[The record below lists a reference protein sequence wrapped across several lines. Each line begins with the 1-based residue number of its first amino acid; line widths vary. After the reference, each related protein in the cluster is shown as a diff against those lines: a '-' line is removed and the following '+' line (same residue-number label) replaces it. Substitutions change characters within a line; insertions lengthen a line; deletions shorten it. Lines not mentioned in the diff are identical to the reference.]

1 MGNSSYALKRG
12 PQGATGI
19 SGADAFIYVAYASD
33 SSGTGFTTTFDA
45 GLNFI
50 AVRRSSTALT
60 PLVGDFD
67 GLWKNYKGETGA
79 TGTEGPQGETG
90 PQGDTGL
97 TGTTGATGDIGTTGD
112 TGPQG
117 LIGDPGPTGAAG
129 DYIYLAYASADDGS
143 GFTTTFD
150 ADLNFIAVKRSATEI
165 AIPAQSDFSALWKN
179 YKGQTGLQG
188 TTGETGLTGST
199 GIQGS
204 IGETG
209 ATGAAGAD
217 GVVILHGAGTPGVD
231 DGSDGDYYLNVSD
244 GSFFEKFS
252 GAWEQVFTLA
262 GPQGVQGPT
271 GTPGQHAEAV
281 LAVAGESF
289 AAGELIFQ
297 DYDAALGAVGKWWRV
312 DADAAAPARCSRRIG
327 IAVEGGVSPDT
338 DLVPTMTGETSPEGE
353 AFASSERIG
362 EEAWRAFDK
371 ISGSK
376 WRTNAVVASWLRILL
391 VTQRTVITYKI
402 TADTIANA
410 PRDWLLQGS
419 DNGFS
424 WTLVDTKEDQTFTVG
439 QTRTFTCDSPGV
451 FFYYRLNI
459 STNGGDANT
468 AVKAL
473 TLHADWIDGTVQ
485 CEPTPITYAPGG
497 LTIGEPVYASVTAG
511 EITQSPASAGTPK
524 RKIGVAMTASEY
536 HFLPWMALTTPYSF
550 TVAIGDQIST
560 IEPTTAAIEFRA
572 ECDYRLDEVIASL
585 STPSSFGF
593 VEFDVK
599 NNGST
604 IFSTRPKI
612 SVGSSTTLNSSTPPV
627 ISNNFIAKGDEITV
641 DIVVS
646 GNDAEGPIITFN
658 GER

>member
-79 TGTEGPQGETG
+79 TGPEGPQGVIG
-90 PQGDTGL
+90 PQGDVGA
-97 TGTTGATGDIGTTGD
+97 TGATGGIGLTGD

-117 LIGDPGPTGAAG
+117 VIGDPGPTGAAG
-129 DYIYLAYASADDGS
+129 DFIYVAYASADDGS

-150 ADLNFIAVKRSATEI
+150 ATLDYIAVKRSATEI
-165 AIPAQSDFSALWKN
+165 VSPVQSDFGALWKN
-179 YKGQTGLQG
+179 YKGVDGPQGATGL
-188 TTGETGLTGST
+188 TGITGST

-209 ATGAAGAD
+209 VTGAAGAA
-217 GVVILHGAGTPGVD
+217 ILNGGGTPSDG

-244 GSFFEKFS
+244 GSFYEKVS
-252 GAWEQVFTLA
+252 GVWNQVFNLT

-281 LAVAGESF
+281 LAVAGETF

-297 DYDAALGAVGKWWRV
+297 DYDAALGAVGKWWKV

-327 IAVEGGVSPDT
+327 IAVAEGVSPDT
-338 DLVPTMTGETSPEGE
+338 DLVPTMTGEAAPEGE

-376 WRTNAVVASWLRILL
+376 WRTNAAVAAWLRILL

-424 WTLVDTKEDQTFTVG
+424 WTLVDTKEDQTFTAG
-439 QTRTFTCDSPGV
+439 QTRTFTCDSSGA

-468 AVKAL
+468 AVRAL

-497 LTIGEPVYASVTAG
+497 LTVGEPVYASATAG
-511 EITQSPASAGTPK
+511 EITQSPGSAGTPK
-524 RKIGVAMTASEY
+524 RKIGVAMTANEY

-550 TVAIGDQIST
+550 TVAVGDQVFS
-560 IEPTTAAIEFRA
+560 IEPETSKLTFLA
-572 ECDYRLDEVIASL
+572 ECDFRLDEVAASVVVA
-585 STPSSFGF
+585 SSAG
-593 VEFDVK
+593 VLEFDVRK
-599 NNGST
+599 NGTT
-604 IFSTRPKI
+604 IFSVRPTIDATEKTSASATI
-612 SVGSSTTLNSSTPPV
+612 PAVLGSSFFV
-627 ISNNFIAKGDEITV
+627 KGDEISV
-641 DIVVS
+641 DIIAS
-646 GNDAEGPIITFN
+646 GTGARGAILTFN